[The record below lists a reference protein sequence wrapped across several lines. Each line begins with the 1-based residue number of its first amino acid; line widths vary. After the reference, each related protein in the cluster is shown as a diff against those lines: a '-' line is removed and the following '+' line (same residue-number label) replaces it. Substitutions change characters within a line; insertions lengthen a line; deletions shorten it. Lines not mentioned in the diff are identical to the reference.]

1 MASEPPSSSLTEL
14 LQRYS
19 AGDRAIADALFREI
33 WPALHQLAVR
43 QLSHE
48 RYLAPVSPTELINEL
63 WLRNLNRGGWSVNN
77 REHFYAIVA
86 ISMRRVLIDLARH
99 RLAATRGLGEIP
111 ASLEHTER
119 LAAPAHLEEIVQI
132 GRLMEALEKKD
143 RLNALIADMHY
154 FAGYTFEE
162 ISQTT
167 GLNIRQ
173 IGYRWKKTE
182 LWLKKQIEPKKRT
195 EAV

>member
-99 RLAATRGLGEIP
+99 RLAA
-111 ASLEHTER
+111 
-119 LAAPAHLEEIVQI
+119 PAHLEEIVQI

-173 IGYRWKKTE
+173 IAYRWKKTE
-182 LWLKKQIEPKKRT
+182 LWLKKQIEPKKRKKRT
-195 EAV
+195 